1 MVIVRPRMLAAS
13 LAALESAWTWFVVL
27 LGSSPGLHSVLPPQ
41 HVAPFLADQ
50 LPIPIPLLPMM
61 LPVLIVVGAAYG
73 LKTSRDNWFL
83 AILSAGVAIGLAILL
98 VGGGSSSLLY
108 LVYLGVFFAVGAV
121 VASIYNGLVIA
132 RGRNQM

>member
-1 MVIVRPRMLAAS
+1 
-13 LAALESAWTWFVVL
+13 
-27 LGSSPGLHSVLPPQ
+27 
-41 HVAPFLADQ
+41 
-50 LPIPIPLLPMM
+50 MM